1 VDIRDIKGG
10 QKAVLIKRVSKLVNF
25 CGVEELVT
33 IEAKTLVAVAD
44 VTQTDGDPIIEIEF
58 LARSANGTS
67 KLCSMTFTQS
77 REYLSPVND
86 IHQTYSGHGDPAF
99 TW

>member
-1 VDIRDIKGG
+1 VDIRDIKEG
-10 QKAVLIKRVSKLVNF
+10 QQAMLRREVSKLISF
-25 CGVEELVT
+25 CGSEEWITLKVG
-33 IEAKTLVAVAD
+33 TLVAVAD